1 MVGDVNIFLTD
12 PTDLSLA
19 EMEIM
24 IAGGNDSKSHEI
36 IVIIII
42 FKSESHKSFVS
53 PRAQLQREG
62 HREGGDTHDDVLR
75 WVEETETC

>member
-19 EMEIM
+19 ELEVM
-24 IAGGNDSKSHEI
+24 IAGEATVFLHTYPYLDTFPFSDSI
-36 IVIIII
+36 LVCN
-42 FKSESHKSFVS
+42 
-53 PRAQLQREG
+53 RAELQRPG

-75 WVEETETC
+75 